1 MSAPD
6 PISTS
11 IEHLDGV
18 AVLTVGGEVDLS
30 TAPAFEAAIAEA
42 LAEEPAVLVIELSG
56 MEFLASAGVRVLAAA
71 REKLGDSGQLVVVAN
86 SPVTKRPIELLGLD
100 KTVALYPTLDD
111 ALAATRTS
119 AEE

>member
-71 REKLGDSGQLVVVAN
+71 RESSAIQVN
-86 SPVTKRPIELLGLD
+86 SLSSR
-100 KTVALYPTLDD
+100 TV
-111 ALAATRTS
+111 R
-119 AEE
+119 

>member
-11 IEHLDGV
+11 VEHLDGV
-18 AVLTVGGEVDLS
+18 AVLTVGGEIDLS

-42 LAEEPAVLVIELSG
+42 LAEGPQVLVVDLSA
-56 MEFLASAGVRVLAAA
+56 MEFLASSGVRVLAAA
-71 REKLGDSGQLVVVAN
+71 HENLGKSGQLAIVAD
-86 SPVTKRPIELLGLD
+86 SAVTRRPIQLLGLD
-100 KTVALYPTLDD
+100 KIVALYPTLDD
-111 ALAATRTS
+111 ALGALRTT